1 MARVGALLGGLFR
14 VSWRTLREIASFQE
28 NNFFLVGV
36 VLLLQSGPLMA
47 AILGLAL
54 LVPLTANPLRA
65 IPAERLALLPL
76 GRHDLAW
83 LRMISF
89 WMNPVALIAVAAV
102 VWLGSVKLGAQLF
115 FVLIASQLAA
125 PLIERLFERAP
136 ELDPA
141 RWIPAPP
148 GMLGPLIRKNIRE
161 MVTVLDFWI
170 ASLLALVT
178 VAYRIRHDW
187 PEPETMLGMS
197 IIIVLAGLGTYAQC
211 LFGLDARAGRTRYRL
226 MPLRGWRILLAKD
239 IAFLAIAVPLTAGIA
254 PLPGLA
260 AALGALAVGHH
271 LSVLQPIPQHRW
283 RFTSGSVMVTL
294 VQAIASAGSAV
305 AVGRENVL
313 WLIPCA
319 AAWAISLWWY
329 GLCWEEAW
337 QDR

>member
-1 MARVGALLGGLFR
+1 MAGARALLAALVR
-14 VSWRTLREIASFQE
+14 VMWRTLREIASFQE

-83 LRMISF
+83 LRVISF
-89 WMNPVALIAVAAV
+89 WMNPVALIAVASV
-102 VWLGSVKLGAQLF
+102 IWLGSFKLGAQLF
-115 FVLIASQLAA
+115 FVLIVSQLAA
-125 PLIERLFERAP
+125 PWIDRALERAP

-141 RWIPAPP
+141 RWIPALP
-148 GMLGPLIRKNIRE
+148 GMLGPLVRKNIRE

-170 ASLLALVT
+170 AAVLALVT
-178 VAYRIRHDW
+178 IAYRMKHDW

-226 MPLRGWRILLAKD
+226 MPLRGWRVLLAKD
-239 IAFLAIAVPLTAGIA
+239 IAFIAVALLLTAGVA

-260 AALGALAVGHH
+260 AALGALTAGHH
-271 LSVLQPIPQHRW
+271 LSVLQPIPQQRW

-305 AVGRENVL
+305 AVGRESAL

-319 AAWAISLWWY
+319 AAWAVSLWWY

>member
-1 MARVGALLGGLFR
+1 MARVSSLVGGLVR
-14 VSWRTLREIASFQE
+14 ISWRTLREIASFQE

-47 AILGLAL
+47 AMLGLAL

-76 GRHDLAW
+76 GRSDLIW
-83 LRMISF
+83 LRLISF
-89 WMNPVALIAVAAV
+89 WMNPVALIAVASV
-102 VWLGSVKLGAQLF
+102 VWLGSAKLGAQLF
-115 FVLIASQLAA
+115 CVLIASQLAA
-125 PLIERLFERAP
+125 PLIERLFERVP

-148 GMLGPLIRKNIRE
+148 GMLGPLIRKNLRE

-170 ASLLALVT
+170 ASLLALAT
-178 VAYRIRHDW
+178 IAYRTKHDW

-226 MPLRGWRILLAKD
+226 LPLRGWRILLAKD
-239 IAFLAIAVPLTAGIA
+239 IAFVVVAALLTAGVQ
-254 PLPGLA
+254 PLAGLA
-260 AALGALAVGHH
+260 AALGALTVGHH
-271 LSVLQPIPQHRW
+271 LSVLQPIPQQRW
-283 RFTSGSVMVTL
+283 RFTSGSVMVTV
-294 VQAIASAGSAV
+294 VQAVASAGSAV
-305 AVGRENVL
+305 AVARESVL
-313 WLIPCA
+313 WLVPCV